1 MGDSAA
7 PGYLLD
13 VERGGTTWTL
23 EVSKAM
29 SNPVGSLYGGA
40 PVAVSIEMAEHVV
53 GAPCRWSTT
62 RFLSPSSL
70 DDLIDVECRV
80 DVAGKRTSQVTV
92 TGTRDGKVIFETML
106 GVGAGKSDGI
116 SGRWVSMPDAPDP
129 ETLPEPNPDDRPPH
143 IVGTAVERAERRFA
157 YGGFPGFGP
166 PSEDGRI
173 GMWAR
178 SSDLGGCTRAALGWL
193 ADCVPM
199 SIGAAL
205 GQMPAGT
212 SLDNTVRFAAAP
224 PPGTDWVLLDVR
236 AGAVQDGYGYGTV
249 HLWAQDGTLLGT
261 GTQTAIIR
269 PIDGFP

>member
-1 MGDSAA
+1 MGDPTA

-13 VERGGTTWTL
+13 VERGEPTWTL

-29 SNPVGSLYGGA
+29 TNPVGSLYGGA

-62 RFLSPSSL
+62 RFLSPSNIG
-70 DDLIDVECRV
+70 DRIDVECRV

-92 TGTRDGKVIFETML
+92 TGTRGGNVIFETML
-106 GVGAGKSDGI
+106 GVGAGKSDGL
-116 SGRWVSMPDAPDP
+116 SGRWVSMPDAPGPESLPRPDP
-129 ETLPEPNPDDRPPH
+129 ADRPMM
-143 IVGTAVERAERRFA
+143 VVDTAVERADRRLA
-157 YGGFPGFGP
+157 YGSFPGFGAAQ
-166 PSEDGRI
+166 EDGRI

-178 SSDLGGCTRAALGWL
+178 TSDLGGCTRAALGWL

-199 SIGAAL
+199 SVGAAI
-205 GQMPAGT
+205 GQMPMAT
-212 SLDNTVRFAAAP
+212 SLDNTVRFAAAAP
-224 PPGTDWVLLDVR
+224 PDADWVLLDIR

-269 PIDGFP
+269 TM

>member
-1 MGDSAA
+1 MGDGTA

-13 VERGGTTWTL
+13 VERGDTTWTL
-23 EVSKAM
+23 EVSKGM

-62 RFLSPSSL
+62 RFLSPSEIG
-70 DDLIDVECRV
+70 DRIAVDCRV

-92 TGTRDGKVIFETML
+92 TGTRDGNVIFETML
-106 GVGAGKSDGI
+106 GVGAGKAEGVR
-116 SGRWVSMPDAPDP
+116 GRWVTMPDTPDP
-129 ETLPEPNPDDRPPH
+129 ETLPAPDAIDRPLQ
-143 IVGTAVERAERRFA
+143 VLDTAVIRADRRMA
-157 YGGFPGFGP
+157 YGDFPGFGAA
-166 PSEDGRI
+166 SEDGRV

-178 SSDLGGCTRAALGWL
+178 TSDIGGCTRAALGWL
-193 ADCVPM
+193 ADCVPL
-199 SIGAAL
+199 SIGAAMGRML
-205 GQMPAGT
+205 MAT

-249 HLWAQDGTLLGT
+249 HLWAQDGTLLAT

-269 PIDGFP
+269 AM